1 MANKISMNRFYDEI
15 LEELLDVTADLDF
28 FYREEDGIK
37 YTLKQTEDYEYKT
50 LLNNEEDS
58 WDYVEKGFGISGSI
72 IVGRPSSLFGPTQLV
87 ATDAELGIALQWVS
101 KQSSQ
106 RGVIPVATLKSTTP
120 NSNVIPIEHYF
131 FNDKLFGEV
140 NISFIIYLKRA
151 SINGISGQAKLPGIV
166 LGKLVEW
173 DIILDGSGSTFPI
186 VIVEEKDAPLWYVD
200 FNYSEP
206 LIEPFDKEYI
216 AIYLNKAHVAFSA
229 IQKQKTKFDQSLYVE
244 FLASALQLI
253 LQNLM
258 ECEDWQDIQNGL
270 NCEEGSIGQVM
281 HYFKTTLNWNFDT
294 PEKLAVSLRKDLES
308 RVKLGE
314 I

>member
-1 MANKISMNRFYDEI
+1 MANKISMNRFYDERA
-15 LEELLDVTADLDF
+15 EELLDVATDLEF

-37 YTLKQTEDYEYKT
+37 HILKQTEDYEYKT
-50 LLNNEEDS
+50 LLSNEEDS
-58 WDYVEKGFGISGSI
+58 WDYVEKGFGISGSLI
-72 IVGRPSSLFGPTQLV
+72 LGSSSSLFGPTQLV
-87 ATDAELGIALQWVS
+87 ATDAEIGLALQWIS

-106 RGVIPVATLKSTTP
+106 RGVMPIATLTSTTP
-120 NSNVIPIEHYF
+120 DNNIIPIEHYF

-140 NISFIIYLKRA
+140 NVSFIIYLKKA
-151 SINGISGQAKLPGIV
+151 SNNGISGQAKLPGIV

-173 DIILDGSGSTFPI
+173 DIILDGAGSTFPI
-186 VIVEEKDAPLWYVD
+186 VIVEEKNAPLWYVD

-216 AIYLNKAHVAFSA
+216 AIYLNKAHVAFPA

-258 ECEDWQDIQNGL
+258 ECEDWQDIQNGR

-281 HYFKTTLNWNFDT
+281 HYFKTTLNWDFDS